1 MTLYYRALSG
11 RGCEIVPYDDDA
23 DLWQHPDTATT
34 IRLPSHAPLDD
45 HGRYSDAAWYQ
56 VALTHRALHHTLGT
70 FRLDLARD
78 EPLFTRLRPDPR
90 ADDRDIPALER
101 FARLFGRTALA
112 VEVFALCEDTRID
125 AAAQRL
131 LPGLGAAYRAVRHAA
146 RHERPDLALLPPR
159 SAVAEALVRFSL
171 GADSVT
177 APAALAEPL
186 ATVVAAADRLLD
198 PRATV
203 ESSAEATI
211 RIYDV
216 LAGLPNIGPIR
227 AVRPMVFADLT
238 SSVKPDLDDPA
249 FGHFRAELRLEGD
262 EKFDVRLVPVRYRD
276 TPGPRYAGQQAS
288 GMPLQEAILRMTPDL
303 DAVAAR
309 RRRRRLPGQVDGG
322 RTRRRR
328 RDRNRSTRRAT
339 RTAAARPWSRSRRPS
354 PTDVGPAA
362 RDRSR

>member
-1 MTLYYRALSG
+1 MSMSGGAPDHHHHRHPSVASDARPDFEPAQHAMTLYYRALSG

-45 HGRYSDAAWYQ
+45 HGSYTDAAWYQ

-78 EPLFTRLRPDPR
+78 EPLFTRLRPDPP
-90 ADDRDIPALER
+90 DDVDNVPALER

-146 RHERPDLALLPPR
+146 RHDRPDLALLPPR

-177 APAALAEPL
+177 APAALAEPM
-186 ATVVAAADRLLD
+186 AIVVAAADRLQD
-198 PRATV
+198 PRATA

-216 LAGLPNIGPIR
+216 LAGLPNVGPIR
-227 AVRPMVFADLT
+227 AVRPMVFADLVST
-238 SSVKPDLDDPA
+238 CARISTIRRSGSSGTNCGSKA
-249 FGHFRAELRLEGD
+249 TRSSTYGSFRCGTETR
-262 EKFDVRLVPVRYRD
+262 
-276 TPGPRYAGQQAS
+276 PGR
-288 GMPLQEAILRMTPDL
+288 GMP
-303 DAVAAR
+303 V
-309 RRRRRLPGQVDGG
+309 
-322 RTRRRR
+322 
-328 RDRNRSTRRAT
+328 
-339 RTAAARPWSRSRRPS
+339 SRRPEC
-354 PTDVGPAA
+354 
-362 RDRSR
+362 RCRRRSCA